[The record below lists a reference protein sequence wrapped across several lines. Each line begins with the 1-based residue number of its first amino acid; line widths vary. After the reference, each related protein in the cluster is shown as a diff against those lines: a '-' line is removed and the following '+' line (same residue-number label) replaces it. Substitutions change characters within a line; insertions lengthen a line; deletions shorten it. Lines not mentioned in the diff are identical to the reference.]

1 MVPTPSDSVVC
12 KVKSWLSHLSKEQS
26 PATKCRDGHTE
37 EPLFRHNRCL
47 SFNTIE
53 VFSKECVAMVFPPCG
68 SKDGFRISLFTLV
81 VALCW
86 LWFAAPSFGQEV
98 AAQAPAVSG
107 GETAKP
113 DMDSAKAIG
122 TRPAEPP
129 AVLQQLNSAIEQLT
143 ARISPA
149 VVQIVVTGYG
159 ALEENNRGQTALI
172 TREKA
177 IGSGV
182 IVDPDGYIMTNAHV
196 VEGAQRIH
204 VTLPSLSV
212 DYPDRI
218 LPEGKQRIVEARLVG
233 LHRETDLALLKV
245 DQTGLPTLSLGSRR
259 PVHQGQLVFAMGS
272 PEGLENSVTM
282 GVVSSVARQADP
294 SRPMVYIQTDAP
306 INPGNSGGPL
316 VDTEG
321 YVVGINTFIFS
332 AAGGS
337 EGLGFAIP
345 ARIVHFVYESLRKYG
360 HVHRIEV
367 KAGAQTITDSLAKGL
382 GLSQNW
388 GVVIDDVTPG
398 GPAEA
403 GGLKI
408 GDIVL
413 RADGRLIGTLPA
425 FTGALYLHPLDE
437 VLKLQILRGTERK
450 TLFIAAL
457 EMKDPMDALPELA
470 KSRENLVSRLGILAL
485 TLDDQLRS
493 MLGTLRIA
501 SGVVVVARVADFMSS
516 ATGLETGDVIH
527 SVNQTSIDSLSSL
540 RAALTK
546 IKPHDP
552 VVLQVERGGGLQWLA
567 FEME

>member
-1 MVPTPSDSVVC
+1 
-12 KVKSWLSHLSKEQS
+12 
-26 PATKCRDGHTE
+26 
-37 EPLFRHNRCL
+37 
-47 SFNTIE
+47 
-53 VFSKECVAMVFPPCG
+53 MVFPPYG
-68 SKDGFRISLFTLV
+68 SNDRFRISFFTIA

-86 LWFAAPSFGQEV
+86 LWFAAPSFGQE

-113 DMDSAKAIG
+113 DMDKAKAIG

-129 AVLQQLNSAIEQLT
+129 AVLQELNSAIEQLT

-149 VVQIVVTGYG
+149 VVQIVVSGYG
-159 ALEENNRGQTALI
+159 ALEENNRGQTALV

-204 VTLPSLSV
+204 VALPSPSV
-212 DYPDRI
+212 DFPDRMM
-218 LPEGKQRIVEARLVG
+218 PVGKQRVVEARLIG

-282 GVVSSVARQADP
+282 GVVSAVARQADP

-321 YVVGINTFIFS
+321 YVVGINTFILS

-345 ARIVHFVYESLRKYG
+345 ARVVQFVYESLRKYG

-367 KAGAQTITDSLAKGL
+367 KAGAQTVTDSLARGL
-382 GLSQNW
+382 GLAQNW
-388 GVVIDDVTPG
+388 GVIIDDVTPD

-408 GDIVL
+408 GDIVVS
-413 RADGRLIGTLPA
+413 ADGRLIGTLPA
-425 FTGALYLHPLDE
+425 FTAALYLHPLDE
-437 VLKLQILRGTERK
+437 ALKLEVLRGTERK

-457 EMKDPMDALPELA
+457 EMKDPMDALTDLA
-470 KSRENLVSRLGILAL
+470 KSRENLISRLGILAL
-485 TLDDQLRS
+485 TLDDQLRP
-493 MLGTLRIA
+493 MLGTPRIP

-516 ATGLETGDVIH
+516 ATGLESGDVIH

-540 RAALTK
+540 RAALRD

>member
-1 MVPTPSDSVVC
+1 MTP
-12 KVKSWLSHLSKEQS
+12 
-26 PATKCRDGHTE
+26 P
-37 EPLFRHNRCL
+37 N
-47 SFNTIE
+47 
-53 VFSKECVAMVFPPCG
+53 
-68 SKDGFRISLFTLV
+68 
-81 VALCW
+81 
-86 LWFAAPSFGQEV
+86 
-98 AAQAPAVSG
+98 PAVAGS
-107 GETAKP
+107 EA
-113 DMDSAKAIG
+113 AKADVAKAKATG

-149 VVQIVVTGYG
+149 VVQILVTGYG
-159 ALEENNRGQTALI
+159 AVEENSRGQTALI
-172 TREKA
+172 TREHA

-204 VTLPSLSV
+204 VALPMPSV
-212 DYPDRI
+212 DFPDR
-218 LPEGKQRIVEARLVG
+218 LPPAGRQRIVEARLIG
-233 LHRETDLALLKV
+233 LHKDTDLALIKI

-294 SRPMVYIQTDAP
+294 SRPMIYIQTDAP

-316 VDTEG
+316 VDADG
-321 YVVGINTFIFS
+321 YVVGINTFILS
-332 AAGGS
+332 SAGGS

-345 ARIVHFVYESLRKYG
+345 ARIVQFVYESLRKYG

-367 KAGAQTITDSLAKGL
+367 KAGAQTITDNLAKGL
-382 GLSQNW
+382 GLAQNW
-388 GVVIDDVTPG
+388 GVVIDDVIPG

-408 GDIVL
+408 GDIIA

-425 FTGALYLHPLDE
+425 FTAALYLHPLDQS
-437 VLKLQILRGTERK
+437 LKLEVLRGTERK

-457 EMKDPMDALPELA
+457 EIKDAMDALPDLA
-470 KSRENLVSRLGILAL
+470 NPRDNLISRLGVLAL
-485 TLDDQLRS
+485 DLNDDLRS
-493 MLGTLRIA
+493 LLGPMRKS
-501 SGVVVVARVADFMSS
+501 SGVVVVARVADFLSS
-516 ATGLETGDVIH
+516 ATGLETGDIIH
-527 SVNQTSIDSLSSL
+527 SVNQTEIDSLSSL
-540 RAALTK
+540 RAALRQ

-552 VVLQVERGGGLQWLA
+552 VVLQVERGGGFQWLA

>member
-1 MVPTPSDSVVC
+1 M
-12 KVKSWLSHLSKEQS
+12 L
-26 PATKCRDGHTE
+26 
-37 EPLFRHNRCL
+37 
-47 SFNTIE
+47 
-53 VFSKECVAMVFPPCG
+53 FPPCG
-68 SKDGFRISLFTLV
+68 LRGRFRIALLTLAA
-81 VALCW
+81 ALCW

-98 AAQAPAVSG
+98 AAQAPAASA

-113 DMDSAKAIG
+113 DIDIGIDKAKAIG

-149 VVQIVVTGYG
+149 VVQILVTGYG

-172 TREKA
+172 TREHA

-182 IVDPDGYIMTNAHV
+182 IVDSNGYIMTNAHV
-196 VEGAQRIH
+196 VDGAQRIH
-204 VTLPSLSV
+204 VALPLPAV
-212 DYPDRI
+212 HFPDQI
-218 LPEGKQRIVEARLVG
+218 PPVGKQRIVEARLIG
-233 LHRETDLALLKV
+233 LHRETDLALLKI
-245 DQTGLPTLSLGSRR
+245 DQTGLPTLSLGSHR
-259 PVHQGQLVFAMGS
+259 PVHQGQLVFALGS

-294 SRPMVYIQTDAP
+294 NRPMVYIQTDAP

-321 YVVGINTFIFS
+321 YVVGINTFILS
-332 AAGGS
+332 ATGGS

-345 ARIVHFVYESLRKYG
+345 ARIVRFVYESLRKYG

-367 KAGAQTITDSLAKGL
+367 KAGAQTITENLAKGL
-382 GLSQNW
+382 GLAQNW

-403 GGLKI
+403 AGVKI
-408 GDIVL
+408 GDIVVS
-413 RADGRLIGTLPA
+413 ADGRLIGTLPA
-425 FTGALYLHPLDE
+425 FTAALYLHPLDE
-437 VLKLQILRGTERK
+437 VLKLEVLRGTERK
-450 TLFIAAL
+450 ALFIVAL
-457 EMKDPMDALPELA
+457 EMKDPMDALPNLA
-470 KSRENLVSRLGILAL
+470 TSRENLVSRLGILAL
-485 TLDDQLRS
+485 TVDDQLRS
-493 MLGTLRIA
+493 MLGTLRNP

-540 RAALTK
+540 RTALNL
-546 IKPHDP
+546 IKSHDP